1 MSFIFVQGQPGDTAG
16 IAARTTLPMGG
27 GAGLHSVTNGL
38 PCARFRVSVDIERF
52 DRVLRLP
59 QPMVLNRFECLI

>member
-38 PCARFRVSVDIERF
+38 RRARFGVSVDIERF
-52 DRVLRLP
+52 NQVLR
-59 QPMVLNRFECLI
+59 